1 MKKVWFELAVLNWVK
16 KAAVTV
22 NDTYLNRLVFC
33 CIVGKLNKWAEL
45 LTGSLPLVHFVQFI
59 NLYGC
64 TQHTVN
70 LFVYVCYW
78 KLWTFLK
85 PHRKDG
91 NGDVK
96 IVDLF
101 AEDPSKN
108 WIGN

>member
-1 MKKVWFELAVLNWVK
+1 M
-16 KAAVTV
+16 
-22 NDTYLNRLVFC
+22 D
-33 CIVGKLNKWAEL
+33 
-45 LTGSLPLVHFVQFI
+45 VH
-59 NLYGC
+59 N
-64 TQHTVN
+64 TVN

-85 PHRKDG
+85 PQRKDG

-101 AEDPSKN
+101 VEDPSKN